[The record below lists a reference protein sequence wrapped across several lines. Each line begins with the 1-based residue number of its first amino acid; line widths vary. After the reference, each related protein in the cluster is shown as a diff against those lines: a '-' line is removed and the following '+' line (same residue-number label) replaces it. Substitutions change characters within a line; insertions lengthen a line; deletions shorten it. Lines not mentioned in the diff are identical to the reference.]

1 MSSIARTTEL
11 AAWLAADNLDAAIEA
26 GLLRWQAQPGD
37 DPVQAAQVAAAGQRL
52 RAALAARERHR
63 ARAVRLRRIA
73 AERDARRTPPPASPG
88 ASAALPSGVA
98 AILARAKARAAGQGQ
113 S

>member
-26 GLLRWQAQPGD
+26 GLIHWQAQPGD

-73 AERDARRTPPPASPG
+73 AERDARRAPA
-88 ASAALPSGVA
+88 ASSGVAPALPANVA
-98 AILARAKARAAGQGQ
+98 AILARAKAKATSGGQ
-113 S
+113 

>member
-37 DPVQAAQVAAAGQRL
+37 DPAQGAQVAAAQQRL

-73 AERDARRTPPPASPG
+73 AERDARRAPA
-88 ASAALPSGVA
+88 ASSGVAPALPANVA
-98 AILARAKARAAGQGQ
+98 AILARAKAKARSGGP
-113 S
+113 

>member
-26 GLLRWQAQPGD
+26 GLIHWQAQPGD
-37 DPVQAAQVAAAGQRL
+37 DPAQAAQVAAAGQRL

-73 AERDARRTPPPASPG
+73 AERDARRAPA
-88 ASAALPSGVA
+88 ASSGVAPALPAKVA
-98 AILARAKARAAGQGQ
+98 AILARAKARAGSGGQ
-113 S
+113 